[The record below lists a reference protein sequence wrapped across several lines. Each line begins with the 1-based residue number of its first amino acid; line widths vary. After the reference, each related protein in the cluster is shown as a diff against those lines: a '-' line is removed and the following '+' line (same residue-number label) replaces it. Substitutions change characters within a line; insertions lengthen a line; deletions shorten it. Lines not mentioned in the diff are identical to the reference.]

1 MIFKRSTLHL
11 EREKLKK
18 FSREAKILTEEADI
32 GNQRWT

>member
-11 EREKLKK
+11 ERENLEN
-18 FSREAKILTEEADI
+18 FSREEIVTEEADI